1 MGVSTDFSWAGLR
14 CHSGMSLSFLY
25 SMPRSTSQVSWWRH
39 ENLHPLIRDRQHQTA
54 GTSQGEGTAPRH
66 PLQKKCPGR
75 RTQEH
80 TEKAMWSLG
89 GLGEAEGLGGAL
101 SLRGQGDSGPP
112 GAPDGGGAASQGGT
126 SETSY
131 LAAICILMVP
141 PAVLP
146 IALQEGKVTGK
157 YRTPSQK
164 WQRGFYVH
172 GGFDGRVK
180 PGKA

>member
-54 GTSQGEGTAPRH
+54 DTSQGEGTAPRH

-112 GAPDGGGAASQGGT
+112 GAPPAAV
-126 SETSY
+126 
-131 LAAICILMVP
+131 VP
-141 PAVLP
+141 LPKAEPAKPVIWQQFTYWWCLLP
-146 IALQEGKVTGK
+146 FSLLL
-157 YRTPSQK
+157 YRK
-164 WQRGFYVH
+164 ER
-172 GGFDGRVK
+172 
-180 PGKA
+180 